1 MNAIEYANA
10 ISDTV
15 RKLSELQKKM
25 AELEDVFS
33 GQKNT
38 LEALRKKH
46 ELLKEVLEKQTAKQ
60 EILARALKEAEQS
73 QMSSKE
79 QTEKLRQSLGD
90 AEAQIVRTNKEIAN
104 NKKYMR
110 EAENSTDHCA
120 KSINRYGEETNKA
133 KETTEKWVNS
143 IRNSVVTRAITDL
156 SEGAK
161 KLASSAYEAAQGMEQ
176 SANRIEASTGIS
188 GTALR
193 EYQKVME
200 DVYRNNYG
208 GSFDEVAQA
217 VSQVV
222 YHMGELDGNAMQEV
236 TENAFALKDTF
247 EMDVNET
254 LRSASVLM
262 TDMGINSDEA
272 FGLIARG
279 AQNGMNK
286 SGDLLSSIAEYG
298 KLWGDAGFLAQE
310 MFSAMENGLNA
321 GANDFSEVNHLLEEF
336 MGALSD
342 GRVEKSLSGFSEG
355 TQKLF
360 GQMQAGETTAAE
372 VFQGVINDLSSAENQ
387 QKALTLAGSI
397 WGSAGEE
404 DALKILTSLND
415 VNDSYSGVMSTMNEL
430 KEVRYDDLG
439 SQISQIGRTIQVQLG
454 EHMQKILPALSGG
467 LEFLSDNLVAVEA
480 SVAGVGTAI
489 AILQLGKLATWIGNF
504 VNGLEG
510 ATLAMKA
517 FNLVMSAGTLG
528 VVATVAGLAVAGLT
542 AFAFSAGEAE
552 TESQKAY
559 NEMKNLSKE
568 AKNLKNNVQESKAAM
583 EEETRSTVSQYL
595 AYDAMSDRL
604 YKLNDQLVAGTLNT
618 KEELAVK
625 KEMQYLVNE
634 LNSAIPELN
643 LHMDEQT
650 GIMKNSK
657 AATDE
662 CIASMKKKAI
672 ASMMEERMTEL
683 YRQQGEALMMQGEAT
698 AKRNAAQKNAGDI
711 MTRAEKSLAAYTELM
726 GEYNTRADASTMT
739 AEEWGKVQEE
749 IANRHGVTVDEM
761 VNGCDAMERAIVD
774 TIDYNSV
781 IAESEKVIEDATNA
795 QKDAQT
801 MMDESAAGMIESMRL
816 MGLSEE
822 EIEEQAIAL
831 GINTDALQTNNEAT
845 KDNTGLLQ
853 DNTSATEE
861 NKASVEASTEA
872 QKKALQ
878 SLKEKYEEI
887 RGSIEQS
894 MEQKISLFDEFDG
907 GETIGLDKIKE
918 NLDSQ
923 LTGLTNWRDNMAQLA
938 GQVGE
943 NISAELYN
951 HLVELGPDAA
961 NIVQEMVNS
970 LDPDKGDGG
979 EQLKQ
984 IAERYSELLD
994 IKESAAE
1001 NIADVSFIIQSA
1013 LGEISE
1019 ASALDFENLM
1029 TSLDEAKEKASEKG
1043 LGISEGLE
1051 ESFHATVETLRECGA
1066 QIPEGLA
1073 EALANG
1079 EITIEDAIGQMQGS
1093 IEAQFSYL
1101 SGIAQKAGIPIPEG
1115 IREGIVQGGDAAIQA
1130 MNQLMGLLTGAQE
1143 EGRAELRESSCKSG
1157 EVIGDGAAQGAED
1170 SSAKVSQEAADIAK
1184 KAVEVMN
1191 AYKDS
1196 FKNAGY
1202 NMMSKFASGLNEGSE
1217 LVYSK
1222 IREIRQR
1229 LENEVNNLGKKN
1241 TSSKPSQT
1249 GGTKPTA
1256 KTITPSL
1263 NQAKQD
1269 DTIPFS
1275 LNGDMPGSSLAKQS
1289 GEIPLFSN
1297 TPNLNTS
1304 KVSKKFRQTV
1314 KKKIKSGLAFGV
1326 QKGNGDKDGKELAE
1340 QVAERTEKFIEENA
1354 GSYAEANVVWK
1365 ALLKKAKGS
1374 KIEGYEKN
1382 IKKLVSEQR
1391 KKKRE
1396 EDQKYGASGDALE
1409 EYKKV
1414 RDVSAKAEVEYWE
1427 IVCSQYKKGTE
1438 ERLKA
1443 DKNYLEALKTYNE
1456 KWKDL
1461 KDDYLQKCQEINEQ
1475 LEKERQEE
1483 YDSAIQN
1490 RKSAI
1495 RSAFGLFDA
1504 FHSEADA
1511 PEVLLANMQSQA
1523 AGYALWMTELEKLEK
1538 KGILNEAFLEELRE
1552 MGPGGAATILS
1563 LGRMTDEQLKKANET
1578 YEQLDNLAEE
1588 QARREVE
1595 RQESQT
1601 QKRIAELEKAA
1612 EEEKK
1617 RWYEEYKAAEQE
1629 LSQPIDESL
1638 KKLAKKAS
1646 AIGEQTAVNF
1656 ISQLRSDKIKEE
1668 VKNAGAEMAKEFREG
1683 FGELT
1688 KKKNTVGD
1696 GMISGI
1702 LKEMDSHLS
1711 IRLGAEDLVAK
1722 IEEEIKK
1729 SAEINSPSRRFRRT
1743 IGVQI
1748 PAGVAE
1754 GIEENTQTAARAGT
1768 YMVGTML
1775 EQAKEKLGEQQMTLT
1790 GEMQRI
1796 NGGAGIAALNHL
1808 ASENVGGQANV
1819 TVNNSGV
1826 AEMLGGVMAE
1836 MKAIGQ
1842 EIRYMKVVLDTG
1854 EFVGAVAPAM
1864 GDELA
1869 RQAMRF

>member
-120 KSINRYGEETNKA
+120 KSINWYGEETNKA

-262 TDMGINSDEA
+262 TEMGINSDEA

-517 FNLVMSAGTLG
+517 FNLVTSAGTLG

-672 ASMMEERMTEL
+672 VSMMEERMTEL
-683 YRQQGEALMMQGEAT
+683 YRQQGEALMLQGEAT
-698 AKRNAAQKNAGDI
+698 AKRNAAQKNAEDI
-711 MTRAEKSLAAYTELM
+711 MTRAQKSFNAYTEFM
-726 GEYNTRADASTMT
+726 GKYNSCTDASTMA
-739 AEEWGKVQEE
+739 AENWGKVQEE
-749 IANRHGVTVDEM
+749 IAAKHGVTVDEM
-761 VNGCDAMERAIVD
+761 INGGTAMESAVAK
-774 TIDYNSV
+774 TIEYNSV
-781 IAESEKVIEDATNA
+781 IAESEKAIEDATNA

-801 MMDESAAGMIESMRL
+801 MMDESSAGLIESMRL

-887 RGSIEQS
+887 RASIEQS

-907 GETIGLDKIKE
+907 GETIGLNKIKE

-938 GQVGE
+938 GQVGG

-984 IAERYSELLD
+984 IAERYAELLD

-1001 NIADVSFIIQSA
+1001 NMADISFIIQSA

-1051 ESFHATVETLRECGA
+1051 ESFHATVETLRQCGA

-1073 EALANG
+1073 ESLASG
-1079 EITIEDAIGQMQGS
+1079 EITVEDAIGQMQGS
-1093 IEAQFSYL
+1093 IEAQFIQL
-1101 SGIAQKAGIPIPEG
+1101 SAIAQKAGVPISDEIKNG
-1115 IREGIVQGGDAAIQA
+1115 IMQGGDAALEAMKELLGDIQTVA
-1130 MNQLMGLLTGAQE
+1130 EESGQETGEQT
-1143 EGRAELRESSCKSG
+1143 G
-1157 EVIGDGAAQGAED
+1157 GAIVEGAEQG
-1170 SSAKVSQEAADIAK
+1170 SSEMSQVVGNAM
-1184 KAVEVMN
+1184 KAGVATARVYEE
-1191 AYKDS
+1191 S

-1202 NMMSKFASGLNEGSE
+1202 SMMAGLAIGLNSGSGL
-1217 LVYSK
+1217 VYAKVQQIMEQAVERANRYNQVNSPSK
-1222 IREIRQR
+1222 RWK
-1229 LENEVNNLGKKN
+1229 NEVA
-1241 TSSKPSQT
+1241 
-1249 GGTKPTA
+1249 KPTIEGFAVGLQQGKEKVGEASSDVA
-1256 KTITPSL
+1256 KTALDSVERKLDI
-1263 NQAKQD
+1263 
-1269 DTIPFS
+1269 
-1275 LNGDMPGSSLAKQS
+1275 
-1289 GEIPLFSN
+1289 
-1297 TPNLNTS
+1297 S

-1314 KKKIKSGLAFGV
+1314 EKKIKSGLGFGV
-1326 QKGNGDKDGKELAE
+1326 KKTKKNQDGKELAE

-1617 RWYEEYKAAEQE
+1617 RWYEEYEAAAQE
-1629 LSQPIDESL
+1629 LDVAIDSNL
-1638 KKLAKKAS
+1638 KQLADKAS
-1646 AIGEQTAVNF
+1646 VMGEQTAVNF
-1656 ISQLRSDKIKEE
+1656 ISQLRSDRITEE
-1668 VKNAGAEMAKEFREG
+1668 AKNAGKKIAEAFQEEADKLIKKE
-1683 FGELT
+1683 
-1688 KKKNTVGD
+1688 NTVGD
-1696 GMISGI
+1696 QMISGI
-1702 LKEMDSHLS
+1702 LKGMDSHLS
-1711 IRLGAEDLVAK
+1711 IRLGAEDLVVK

>member
-1 MNAIEYANA
+1 MDTTEYAGKVLEV
-10 ISDTV
+10 TQ
-15 RKLSELQKKM
+15 RLSELQQEM
-25 AELEDVFS
+25 EAVNQEFS
-33 GQKNT
+33 GQANS
-38 LEALRKKH
+38 LEALQKKH
-46 ELLKEVLEKQTAKQ
+46 ELLQQILEKQAEKQ
-60 EILARALKEAEQS
+60 EILTRTLREAEQS
-73 QMSSKE
+73 QASAGE
-79 QTEKLRQSLGD
+79 RTEMLRQALSG
-90 AEAQIVRTNKEIAN
+90 AEEQIARTNQEISN
-104 NKKYMR
+104 NERYMR
-110 EAENSTDHCA
+110 EAESAADHCA
-120 KSINRYGEETNKA
+120 TSINRYGEEAQAAGEGTEKLADSLKKTVTENLVPKVSDMA
-133 KETTEKWVNS
+133 KELASGAFEAAKGMEQGADR
-143 IRNSVVTRAITDL
+143 IRISTDL
-156 SEGAK
+156 SEDALK
-161 KLASSAYEAAQGMEQ
+161 K
-176 SANRIEASTGIS
+176 
-188 GTALR
+188 
-193 EYQKVME
+193 YQEVMGE
-200 DVYRNNYG
+200 VYQNNYG
-208 GSFDEVAQA
+208 DSFNEVAEA
-217 VSQVV
+217 ISQVV
-222 YHMGELDGNAMQEV
+222 YHMGELDGSSMQEI
-236 TENAFALKDTF
+236 TENAFVLKDTF
-247 EMDVNET
+247 EMDVNDT
-254 LRSASVLM
+254 LSGASALM
-262 TDMGINSDEA
+262 AEMGVSSEKA
-272 FGLIARG
+272 FGLIVSG
-279 AQNGMNK
+279 AQNGLNR
-286 SGDLLSSIAEYG
+286 SGDMLDKIAEYSP
-298 KLWGDAGFLAQE
+298 LWGKAGFSAE
-310 MFSAMENGLNA
+310 KMFSILENGLDA
-321 GANDFSEVNHLLEEF
+321 GASDLDTVNDFVKEF
-336 MGALSD
+336 ISALSD
-342 GRVEKSLSGFSEG
+342 GRVEKSLSGFSEE

-360 GQMQAGETTAAE
+360 GEMQAGEATAAE

-387 QKALTLAGSI
+387 QRALTAAGNI
-397 WGSAGEE
+397 WSNLEE
-404 DALKILTSLND
+404 GNARRVITSLGNL
-415 VNDSYSGVMSTMNEL
+415 NDSYGDVKGKMNEL
-430 KEVRYDDLG
+430 KEIQYDDLDN
-439 SQISQIGRTIQVQLG
+439 QIAGISRTLQVQLG
-454 EHMQKILPALSGG
+454 EQMQKILPALSGG

-489 AILQLGKLATWIGNF
+489 LAF
-504 VNGLEG
+504 KALKFAESLEG

-517 FNLVMSAGTLG
+517 FNLVTSAGTLG
-528 VVATVAGLAVAGLT
+528 VVATVFGIAAAGLT

-568 AKNLKNNVQESKAAM
+568 AKNLKKNVQDSKAAM

-595 AYDAMSDRL
+595 AYETMTDRL
-604 YKLNDQLVAGTLNT
+604 YELNDRLRAGAMGL
-618 KEELAVK
+618 KEVLAVK
-625 KEMQYLVNE
+625 KEMKYLVNE
-634 LNSAIPELN
+634 LNSGIPELN

-650 GIMKNSK
+650 GIMKNSR
-657 AATDE
+657 AATKE
-662 CIASMKKKAI
+662 YIESMKQKALM
-672 ASMMEERMTEL
+672 SVMEERMTEL
-683 YRQQGEALMMQGEAT
+683 YRQQGEALMLQGEAT
-698 AKRNAAQKNAGDI
+698 AKRNAAQKNAEDI
-711 MTRAEKSLAAYTELM
+711 MTRAQNSFNAYTEFM
-726 GEYNTRADASTMT
+726 AKYNSCTDASTMA
-739 AEEWGKVQEE
+739 AEDWGKVQED
-749 IANRHGVTVDEM
+749 IARKYGVTVDEM
-761 VNGCDAMERAIVD
+761 VNGGTAMEEAVGE
-774 TIDYNSV
+774 TIKYNSIV
-781 IAESEKVIEDATNA
+781 EESEKVIEDATNA

-801 MMDESAAGMIESMRL
+801 MMDESSAGMIESMRL
-816 MGLSEE
+816 MDMSEE
-822 EIEEQAIAL
+822 EIAELAASW

-887 RGSIEQS
+887 RTSIEQS

-938 GQVGE
+938 GQVGG

-970 LDPDKGDGG
+970 LDSDKGDGG

-984 IAERYSELLD
+984 IAERYSELLAL
-994 IKESAAE
+994 KEATAE
-1001 NIADVSFIIQSA
+1001 DMADVSFIIQSA

-1093 IEAQFSYL
+1093 IEAQFIYL

-1241 TSSKPSQT
+1241 TSSQPSQT

-1269 DTIPFS
+1269 DAIPFS

-1427 IVCSQYKKGTE
+1427 TVSSQYKKGTE

-1456 KWKDL
+1456 KRKDL

-1869 RQAMRF
+1869 RQTMRF

>member
-25 AELEDVFS
+25 AELEEVFS
-33 GQKNT
+33 GQENT

-46 ELLKEVLEKQTAKQ
+46 ELLKEVLEKQTVKQ

-90 AEAQIVRTNKEIAN
+90 AEAQIARTNKEIVN

-120 KSINRYGEETNKA
+120 KSIDQYGKETNEA
-133 KETTEKWVNS
+133 KEKTEKWANS
-143 IRNSVVTRAITDL
+143 LRSAVTNRALAAFT
-156 SEGAK
+156 EGVK
-161 KLASSAYEAAQGMEQ
+161 KMAGSAYEAAQGMEQ

-200 DVYRNNYG
+200 EVYRNNYG

-222 YHMGELDGNAMQEV
+222 YHMGKLDGNTMQEV

-262 TDMGINSDEA
+262 TEMGLNSDEA

-279 AQNGMNK
+279 AQNGLNK

-298 KLWGDAGFLAQE
+298 KLWGDAGFSAQE

-321 GANDFSEVNHLLEEF
+321 GANDFGEVNHLLEEF

-342 GRVEKSLSGFSEG
+342 GRVEKSLSGFSER

-415 VNDSYSGVMSTMNEL
+415 VNDSYSGVICTMNEL
-430 KEVRYDDLG
+430 KDVRYDDLE
-439 SQISQIGRTIQVQLG
+439 SQISQIGRTLQVQLG
-454 EHMQKILPALSGG
+454 EQMQKILPALSGG

-489 AILQLGKLATWIGNF
+489 LALKALKF
-504 VNGLEG
+504 VKSLEG

-517 FNLVMSAGTLG
+517 FNLVTSAGTLG

-542 AFAFSAGEAE
+542 AFAFSAGEAK

-595 AYDAMSDRL
+595 AYDAMSERL
-604 YKLNDQLVAGTLNT
+604 YKLNDQLIAGTLDT

-970 LDPDKGDGG
+970 LDSDKGDGG

-984 IAERYSELLD
+984 IAERYSELLAL
-994 IKESAAE
+994 KEATAE
-1001 NIADVSFIIQSA
+1001 DMADVSFIIQSA

-1093 IEAQFSYL
+1093 IEAQFIYL

-1115 IREGIVQGGDAAIQA
+1115 IREGIVQGGGAAIQA

-1222 IREIRQR
+1222 IRKIRQR

-1269 DTIPFS
+1269 DAIPFS

-1427 IVCSQYKKGTE
+1427 TVSSQYKKGTE

-1456 KWKDL
+1456 KRKDL

-1490 RKSAI
+1490 RKSAV

-1552 MGPGGAATILS
+1552 MGPG
-1563 LGRMTDEQLKKANET
+1563 
-1578 YEQLDNLAEE
+1578 
-1588 QARREVE
+1588 
-1595 RQESQT
+1595 SQ
-1601 QKRIAELEKAA
+1601 R
-1612 EEEKK
+1612 
-1617 RWYEEYKAAEQE
+1617 
-1629 LSQPIDESL
+1629 
-1638 KKLAKKAS
+1638 
-1646 AIGEQTAVNF
+1646 
-1656 ISQLRSDKIKEE
+1656 
-1668 VKNAGAEMAKEFREG
+1668 
-1683 FGELT
+1683 
-1688 KKKNTVGD
+1688 
-1696 GMISGI
+1696 
-1702 LKEMDSHLS
+1702 
-1711 IRLGAEDLVAK
+1711 
-1722 IEEEIKK
+1722 
-1729 SAEINSPSRRFRRT
+1729 
-1743 IGVQI
+1743 
-1748 PAGVAE
+1748 
-1754 GIEENTQTAARAGT
+1754 
-1768 YMVGTML
+1768 
-1775 EQAKEKLGEQQMTLT
+1775 
-1790 GEMQRI
+1790 
-1796 NGGAGIAALNHL
+1796 
-1808 ASENVGGQANV
+1808 
-1819 TVNNSGV
+1819 
-1826 AEMLGGVMAE
+1826 
-1836 MKAIGQ
+1836 
-1842 EIRYMKVVLDTG
+1842 
-1854 EFVGAVAPAM
+1854 
-1864 GDELA
+1864 
-1869 RQAMRF
+1869 

>member
-262 TDMGINSDEA
+262 TEMGINSDEA

-517 FNLVMSAGTLG
+517 FNLVTSAGTLG

-672 ASMMEERMTEL
+672 VSMMEERMTEL
-683 YRQQGEALMMQGEAT
+683 YRQQGEALMLQGEAT
-698 AKRNAAQKNAGDI
+698 AKRNAAQKNAEDI
-711 MTRAEKSLAAYTELM
+711 MTRAQKSFNAYTEFM
-726 GEYNTRADASTMT
+726 GKYNSCTDASTMA
-739 AEEWGKVQEE
+739 AENWGKVQEE
-749 IANRHGVTVDEM
+749 IAAKHGVTVDEM
-761 VNGCDAMERAIVD
+761 INGGTAMESAVAK
-774 TIDYNSV
+774 TIEYNSV
-781 IAESEKVIEDATNA
+781 IAESEKAIEDATNA

-801 MMDESAAGMIESMRL
+801 MMDESSAGLIESMRL

-887 RGSIEQS
+887 RASIEQS

-907 GETIGLDKIKE
+907 GETIGLNKIKE

-938 GQVGE
+938 GQVGG

-984 IAERYSELLD
+984 IAERYAELLD

-1001 NIADVSFIIQSA
+1001 NMADISFIIQSA

-1051 ESFHATVETLRECGA
+1051 ESFHATVETLRQCGA

-1073 EALANG
+1073 ESLASG
-1079 EITIEDAIGQMQGS
+1079 EITVEDAIGQMQGS
-1093 IEAQFSYL
+1093 IEAQFIQL
-1101 SGIAQKAGIPIPEG
+1101 SAIAQKAGVPISDEIKNG
-1115 IREGIVQGGDAAIQA
+1115 IMQGGDAALEAMKELLGDIQTVA
-1130 MNQLMGLLTGAQE
+1130 EESGQETGEQT
-1143 EGRAELRESSCKSG
+1143 G
-1157 EVIGDGAAQGAED
+1157 GAIVEGAEQG
-1170 SSAKVSQEAADIAK
+1170 SSEMSQVVGNAM
-1184 KAVEVMN
+1184 KAGVATARVYEE
-1191 AYKDS
+1191 S

-1202 NMMSKFASGLNEGSE
+1202 SMMAGLAIGLNSGSGL
-1217 LVYSK
+1217 VYAKVQQIMEQAVERANRYNQVNSPSK
-1222 IREIRQR
+1222 RWK
-1229 LENEVNNLGKKN
+1229 NEVA
-1241 TSSKPSQT
+1241 
-1249 GGTKPTA
+1249 KPTIEGFAVGLQQGKEKVGEASSDVA
-1256 KTITPSL
+1256 KTALDSVERKLDI
-1263 NQAKQD
+1263 
-1269 DTIPFS
+1269 
-1275 LNGDMPGSSLAKQS
+1275 
-1289 GEIPLFSN
+1289 
-1297 TPNLNTS
+1297 S

-1314 KKKIKSGLAFGV
+1314 EKKIKSGLGFGV
-1326 QKGNGDKDGKELAE
+1326 KKTKKNQDGKELAE

-1617 RWYEEYKAAEQE
+1617 RWYEEYEAAAQE
-1629 LSQPIDESL
+1629 LDVAIDSNL
-1638 KKLAKKAS
+1638 KQLADKAS
-1646 AIGEQTAVNF
+1646 VMGEQTAVNF
-1656 ISQLRSDKIKEE
+1656 ISQLRSDRITEE
-1668 VKNAGAEMAKEFREG
+1668 AKNAGKKIAEAFQEEADKLIKKE
-1683 FGELT
+1683 
-1688 KKKNTVGD
+1688 NTVGD
-1696 GMISGI
+1696 QMISGI
-1702 LKEMDSHLS
+1702 LKGMDSHLS
-1711 IRLGAEDLVAK
+1711 IRLGAEDLVVK

>member
-1 MNAIEYANA
+1 MDTIEYAGEVLEV
-10 ISDTV
+10 TQ
-15 RKLSELQKKM
+15 RLSELQQEM
-25 AELEDVFS
+25 EAVNQEFS
-33 GQKNT
+33 GQANS
-38 LEALRKKH
+38 LEALQKKH
-46 ELLKEVLEKQTAKQ
+46 ELLQQILEKQAEKQ
-60 EILARALKEAEQS
+60 EILTRTLREAEQS
-73 QMSSKE
+73 QAAAGE
-79 QTEKLRQSLGD
+79 RTEMLRQALSE
-90 AEAQIVRTNKEIAN
+90 AEEQIARTNQEISN
-104 NKKYMR
+104 NERYMR
-110 EAENSTDHCA
+110 EAESAADHCA
-120 KSINRYGEETNKA
+120 TSINRYGEEA
-133 KETTEKWVNS
+133 QAAGEGTEKLVDS
-143 IRNSVVTRAITDL
+143 LKKTVTENLVPKVSDM
-156 SEGAK
+156 AK
-161 KLASSAYEAAQGMEQ
+161 KLASGAFEAAKGMEQ
-176 SANRIEASTGIS
+176 GADRIRISTDLSESA
-188 GTALR
+188 LKK
-193 EYQKVME
+193 YQEVMGE
-200 DVYRNNYG
+200 VYQNNYG
-208 GSFDEVAQA
+208 DSFNEVAEA
-217 VSQVV
+217 ISQVV
-222 YHMGELDGNAMQEV
+222 YHMGELDGSTMQEI
-236 TENAFALKDTF
+236 TENAFVLKDSF
-247 EMDVNET
+247 EMDVNDT
-254 LRSASVLM
+254 LSGASTLM
-262 TDMGINSDEA
+262 AEMGVSSEKA
-272 FGLIARG
+272 FGLIVSG
-279 AQNGMNK
+279 AQKGLNR
-286 SGDLLSSIAEYG
+286 SGDMLDKIAEYSP
-298 KLWGDAGFLAQE
+298 LWGKAGFSAEKMFSILDNGLDAGASDL
-310 MFSAMENGLNA
+310 
-321 GANDFSEVNHLLEEF
+321 DTVNSFVKEF
-336 MGALSD
+336 ISALSD
-342 GRVEKSLSGFSEG
+342 GRVEKSLSGFSEE
-355 TQKLF
+355 TQNLF
-360 GQMQAGETTAAE
+360 REMKAGKATAAE
-372 VFQGVINDLSSAENQ
+372 VFEGVINDLSSAENQ
-387 QKALTLAGSI
+387 QRALTAAGNI
-397 WGSAGEE
+397 WSNLEE
-404 DALKILTSLND
+404 GNARRVITSLGNL
-415 VNDSYSGVMSTMNEL
+415 NDSYGIVKGKMNEL
-430 KEVRYDDLG
+430 KEIQYDDLDN
-439 SQISQIGRTIQVQLG
+439 QIAGISRTLQVQLG
-454 EHMQKILPALSGG
+454 EQMQKILPALSGG

-489 AILQLGKLATWIGNF
+489 LAF
-504 VNGLEG
+504 KALKFAESLEG

-517 FNLVMSAGTLG
+517 FNLVTSAGTLG
-528 VVATVAGLAVAGLT
+528 VVATVFGIAAAGLT

-568 AKNLKNNVQESKAAM
+568 AKNLKKNVQDSKAAM

-595 AYDAMSDRL
+595 AYETMTDRL
-604 YKLNDQLVAGTLNT
+604 YELNDRLRAGAMGL
-618 KEELAVK
+618 KEVLAVK
-625 KEMQYLVNE
+625 KEMKYLVNE
-634 LNSAIPELN
+634 LNSGIPELN

-650 GIMKNSK
+650 GIMKNSR
-657 AATDE
+657 AATKE
-662 CIASMKKKAI
+662 YIESMKQKAI
-672 ASMMEERMTEL
+672 VSVMEERMTEL
-683 YRQQGEALMMQGEAT
+683 YRQQGEALMLQGEAT
-698 AKRNAAQKNAGDI
+698 ARRNAAQEKAEDI
-711 MTRAEKSLAAYTELM
+711 MTRAQNSFNAYTEFM
-726 GEYNTRADASTMT
+726 AKYNSCTDASTMA
-739 AEEWGKVQEE
+739 AEDWGKVQED
-749 IANRHGVTVDEM
+749 IARKYGVTVDEM
-761 VNGCDAMERAIVD
+761 VNGGTAMEEAVGE
-774 TIDYNSV
+774 TIKYNSIV
-781 IAESEKVIEDATNA
+781 EESKKVIEDATNA

-887 RGSIEQS
+887 RTSIEQS
-894 MEQKISLFDEFDG
+894 MEQKISLFDKFDG

-961 NIVQEMVNS
+961 NVVQEMVNS

-1093 IEAQFSYL
+1093 IEAQFIYL

-1143 EGRAELRESSCKSG
+1143 EGRVELRESSCKSG

-1229 LENEVNNLGKKN
+1229 LENEVNNFGKKN

-1314 KKKIKSGLAFGV
+1314 EKKIKSGLGFGV
-1326 QKGNGDKDGKELAE
+1326 KKTKKNQDGKELAE

-1578 YEQLDNLAEE
+1578 YEQLDKLAEE

-1617 RWYEEYKAAEQE
+1617 RWYEEYKAAEEE

-1656 ISQLRSDKIKEE
+1656 ISQLRSDRITEE
-1668 VKNAGAEMAKEFREG
+1668 AKNAGKKIAEAFQEEAGKLIKKE
-1683 FGELT
+1683 
-1688 KKKNTVGD
+1688 NTVGD
-1696 GMISGI
+1696 QMISGI
-1702 LKEMDSHLS
+1702 LKGMDSHLS
-1711 IRLGAEDLVAK
+1711 IRLGAEDMVAK

>member
-33 GQKNT
+33 GQENT

-46 ELLKEVLEKQTAKQ
+46 ELLKEVLEKQTVKQ

-90 AEAQIVRTNKEIAN
+90 AEAQIARTNKEIVN
-104 NKKYMR
+104 NKKYIR
-110 EAENSTDHCA
+110 EAENSTEHCA
-120 KSINRYGEETNKA
+120 SSIDQYGKETNEA
-133 KETTEKWVNS
+133 KEKTEKWTNS
-143 IRNSVVTRAITDL
+143 IRNAGVTRAVNELT
-156 SEGAK
+156 EGMK
-161 KLASSAYEAAQGMEQ
+161 KLVGSAYEAAQGMEQ
-176 SANRIEASTGIS
+176 SGNRIEASTGIS

-200 DVYRNNYG
+200 EVYRNNYG

-222 YHMGELDGNAMQEV
+222 YHMGKLDGNTMQEV

-262 TDMGINSDEA
+262 TEMGLNSDEA

-279 AQNGMNK
+279 AQNGLNK

-298 KLWGDAGFLAQE
+298 ELWGDAGFSAQE
-310 MFSAMENGLNA
+310 MFLAMENGLNA
-321 GANDFSEVNHLLEEF
+321 GANDFGEVNHLLEEF

-404 DALKILTSLND
+404 NALKILTSLND
-415 VNDSYSGVMSTMNEL
+415 VNDSYSGVICTMNEL
-430 KEVRYDDLG
+430 KDVRYDDLG
-439 SQISQIGRTIQVQLG
+439 SQVSQIGRTLQVQLG
-454 EHMQKILPALSGG
+454 EQMQKILPALSGG

-489 AILQLGKLATWIGNF
+489 LAF
-504 VNGLEG
+504 KALKFSESLEG

-517 FNLVMSAGTLG
+517 FNLVTSAGTLG
-528 VVATVAGLAVAGLT
+528 VIATVFGIAAAGLT
-542 AFAFSAGEAE
+542 AFAFSAGEAK

-559 NEMKNLSKE
+559 NEIKNLSKE
-568 AKNLKNNVQESKAAM
+568 AEKLKKNVQESKAAM

-604 YKLNDQLVAGTLNT
+604 YELNDQLIAGTLDT

-816 MGLSEE
+816 MDMSEE
-822 EIEEQAIAL
+822 EIAELAASW

-894 MEQKISLFDEFDG
+894 MEQKISLFDKFDG

-938 GQVGE
+938 GQVGG

-970 LDPDKGDGG
+970 LDSDKGDGG

-984 IAERYSELLD
+984 IAERYSELLAL
-994 IKESAAE
+994 KEATAE
-1001 NIADVSFIIQSA
+1001 DMADVSFIIQSA

-1093 IEAQFSYL
+1093 IEAQFIYL

-1115 IREGIVQGGDAAIQA
+1115 IREGIVQGGGAAIQA

-1170 SSAKVSQEAADIAK
+1170 SSGKVSQEAAGIAK

-1275 LNGDMPGSSLAKQS
+1275 LNVGMPGSSLAKQS

-1461 KDDYLQKCQEINEQ
+1461 KDDYLQKCQKINEQ

-1538 KGILNEAFLEELRE
+1538 KGILNEDFLEELRE

-1578 YEQLDNLAEE
+1578 YEQLDKLAEE

-1617 RWYEEYKAAEQE
+1617 RWYEEYKAAEEE

-1656 ISQLRSDKIKEE
+1656 ISQLRSDRITEE
-1668 VKNAGAEMAKEFREG
+1668 AKNAGKKIAEAFQEEAGKLIKKE
-1683 FGELT
+1683 
-1688 KKKNTVGD
+1688 NTVGD
-1696 GMISGI
+1696 QMISGI
-1702 LKEMDSHLS
+1702 LKGMDSHLS

-1768 YMVGTML
+1768 HMVGTML

-1826 AEMLGGVMAE
+1826 AEMLDGVMAE

>member
-1 MNAIEYANA
+1 MDTTGYAGEVLEV
-10 ISDTV
+10 TQ
-15 RKLSELQKKM
+15 RLSELQQEM
-25 AELEDVFS
+25 EAVNREFS
-33 GQKNT
+33 GQANS
-38 LEALRKKH
+38 LEALQKKH
-46 ELLKEVLEKQTAKQ
+46 ELLQQILEKQAEKQ
-60 EILARALKEAEQS
+60 EILTRTLREAEQS
-73 QMSSKE
+73 QAAAGE
-79 QTEKLRQSLGD
+79 RTEMLRQALSE
-90 AEAQIVRTNKEIAN
+90 AEEQIARTNQEISN
-104 NKKYMR
+104 NERYMR
-110 EAENSTDHCA
+110 EAESAADHCA
-120 KSINRYGEETNKA
+120 TSINRYGEEAQAAGEGTEKLADSLKKTVMENLVPKVSDMA
-133 KETTEKWVNS
+133 KELASGAFEAAKGMEQGADR
-143 IRNSVVTRAITDL
+143 IRISTDL
-156 SEGAK
+156 SESALK
-161 KLASSAYEAAQGMEQ
+161 K
-176 SANRIEASTGIS
+176 
-188 GTALR
+188 
-193 EYQKVME
+193 YQEVMGE
-200 DVYRNNYG
+200 VYQNNYG
-208 GSFDEVAQA
+208 DSFDEVAEA
-217 VSQVV
+217 ISQVV
-222 YHMGELDGNAMQEV
+222 YHMGELDGSSMQEI
-236 TENAFALKDTF
+236 TENAFVLKDTF
-247 EMDVNET
+247 EMDVNDT
-254 LRSASVLM
+254 LSGASALM
-262 TDMGINSDEA
+262 EEMGESSEKA
-272 FGLIARG
+272 FGLIVSG
-279 AQNGMNK
+279 AQKGLNR
-286 SGDLLSSIAEYG
+286 SGDMLDKIAEYSP
-298 KLWGDAGFLAQE
+298 LWGKAGFSAEE
-310 MFSAMENGLNA
+310 MFSILENGLDA
-321 GANDFSEVNHLLEEF
+321 GASDLDTVNEFVEEF
-336 MGALSD
+336 ISGLSD
-342 GRVEKSLSGFSEG
+342 GRVEKSLSGFSEE

-360 GQMQAGETTAAE
+360 GEMKAGEATAAE

-387 QKALTLAGSI
+387 QKALTAAGNI
-397 WGSAGEE
+397 WSNLEE
-404 DALKILTSLND
+404 GNAQRVITSLGNL
-415 VNDSYSGVMSTMNEL
+415 NDSYGDVKGKMNEL
-430 KEVRYDDLG
+430 KEIQYDDLD
-439 SQISQIGRTIQVQLG
+439 SQIAGISRTIQMQLG
-454 EHMQKILPALSGG
+454 EQIRKILPAA
-467 LEFLSDNLVAVEA
+467 SDGMQFISENLV
-480 SVAGVGTAI
+480 
-489 AILQLGKLATWIGNF
+489 L
-504 VNGLEG
+504 LE
-510 ATLAMKA
+510 
-517 FNLVMSAGTLG
+517 S
-528 VVATVAGLAVAGLT
+528 AVAGLGT
-542 AFAFSAGEAE
+542 TIAILKISSTETFKKAATGVIAYWNSLEAANTGTKILMTTTEGLKKAMSFLRAHWLAVTVGISAAIAVYVAFSDTVKSTNETINKSREAYEELSAKIDENRDTRQKNIGSVAEEYSAYKTLASELYAMTDAERVSTEGKAKAGAMIDTLNEKFSGLNLQIDETTGKLNMEKGALDEVIESMKEQAMAEAAQDALKEVAAERIDLLKQQQEANDNFNDLWEKSKTGNAAEQSLLNGQMKEQEKVIQGLNEQIEKNSEEFDRLSEIAGNYTVAAGEA
-552 TESQKAY
+552 
-559 NEMKNLSKE
+559 
-568 AKNLKNNVQESKAAM
+568 
-583 EEETRSTVSQYL
+583 
-595 AYDAMSDRL
+595 
-604 YKLNDQLVAGTLNT
+604 
-618 KEELAVK
+618 
-625 KEMQYLVNE
+625 
-634 LNSAIPELN
+634 
-643 LHMDEQT
+643 
-650 GIMKNSK
+650 
-657 AATDE
+657 TD
-662 CIASMKKKAI
+662 
-672 ASMMEERMTEL
+672 
-683 YRQQGEALMMQGEAT
+683 
-698 AKRNAAQKNAGDI
+698 
-711 MTRAEKSLAAYTELM
+711 
-726 GEYNTRADASTMT
+726 
-739 AEEWGKVQEE
+739 
-749 IANRHGVTVDEM
+749 
-761 VNGCDAMERAIVD
+761 
-774 TIDYNSV
+774 
-781 IAESEKVIEDATNA
+781 
-795 QKDAQT
+795 
-801 MMDESAAGMIESMRL
+801 
-816 MGLSEE
+816 
-822 EIEEQAIAL
+822 
-831 GINTDALQTNNEAT
+831 
-845 KDNTGLLQ
+845 
-853 DNTSATEE
+853 ATEE
-861 NKASVEASTEA
+861 YTETANVVEASTEA

-970 LDPDKGDGG
+970 LDSDKGDGG

-1656 ISQLRSDKIKEE
+1656 ISQLRSDRITEE
-1668 VKNAGAEMAKEFREG
+1668 AKNAGKKIAEAFQEEAGKLIKKE
-1683 FGELT
+1683 
-1688 KKKNTVGD
+1688 NTVGD
-1696 GMISGI
+1696 QMISGI
-1702 LKEMDSHLS
+1702 LKGMDSHLS
-1711 IRLGAEDLVAK
+1711 IRLGAEDMVAK

>member
-33 GQKNT
+33 GQENT

-46 ELLKEVLEKQTAKQ
+46 ELLKEVLEKQTVKQ

-104 NKKYMR
+104 NKKHMR

-176 SANRIEASTGIS
+176 SANRIKASTGIS

-200 DVYRNNYG
+200 EVYRNNYG

-222 YHMGELDGNAMQEV
+222 YHMGKLDGNTMQEV

-262 TDMGINSDEA
+262 TEMGLNSDEA

-279 AQNGMNK
+279 AQNGLNK

-298 KLWGDAGFLAQE
+298 KLWGDAGFSAQE

-321 GANDFSEVNHLLEEF
+321 GANDFGEVNHLLEEF

-415 VNDSYSGVMSTMNEL
+415 VNDSYSGVICTMNEL
-430 KEVRYDDLG
+430 KDVRYDDLG
-439 SQISQIGRTIQVQLG
+439 SQVSQIGRTLQVQLG
-454 EHMQKILPALSGG
+454 EQMQKILPALSGG

-489 AILQLGKLATWIGNF
+489 LAF
-504 VNGLEG
+504 KALKFAESLEG

-517 FNLVMSAGTLG
+517 FNLVTSAGTLG
-528 VVATVAGLAVAGLT
+528 VLATVAGLAVAGLT
-542 AFAFSAGEAE
+542 AFAFSAGKAE

-559 NEMKNLSKE
+559 NEIKNLSKE
-568 AKNLKNNVQESKAAM
+568 AEKLKKNVQESKAAM

-604 YKLNDQLVAGTLNT
+604 YELNDRLRAGAMGL
-618 KEELAVK
+618 KEASAVK
-625 KEMQYLVNE
+625 AEMKYLVNE

-1093 IEAQFSYL
+1093 IEAQFIYL

-1229 LENEVNNLGKKN
+1229 LENEVNNFGKKN

-1314 KKKIKSGLAFGV
+1314 KKKIKSGLGFGV

-1617 RWYEEYKAAEQE
+1617 RWYEEYEAAAQE
-1629 LSQPIDESL
+1629 LDVAIDSNL
-1638 KKLAKKAS
+1638 KQLADKAS
-1646 AIGEQTAVNF
+1646 VMGEQTAVNF
-1656 ISQLRSDKIKEE
+1656 ISQLRSDRITEE
-1668 VKNAGAEMAKEFREG
+1668 AKNAGKKIAEAFQEEADKLIKKE
-1683 FGELT
+1683 
-1688 KKKNTVGD
+1688 NTVGD
-1696 GMISGI
+1696 QMISGI
-1702 LKEMDSHLS
+1702 LKGMDSHLS